1 MQGDPC
7 CTEGDQYVAG
17 FPCGLC
23 DNPAEYYSPD
33 VGSCV
38 VGSTECALAGGGC
51 AAGVMCV
58 DNICT
63 DPESPGVVLLEAVA
77 SQPEL
82 SDFLALANQGRG
94 GLPARNR
101 GVGRQ
106 SGDAVFA
113 PNNAAVEMIGPAALE
128 ALTDT
133 VLVEV
138 RYSFERLQLQAF
150 RNILP
155 IVLLVCVCAQH
166 VRIVVTSNFMT
177 HWTAC
182 VQFLLAHVVA
192 QPLPASA
199 LSPGATYATLAQ
211 SFNDV
216 SVTVIEA
223 QGKLAIEAPNAGSV
237 STIVAN
243 DIAAGDSVVHV
254 IDAPVVAGRSTE
266 GSSPPPGI
274 TTVLDILAEDPD
286 LATFYQLVQGA
297 RLEGV
302 LRSNSLTV
310 LAPTQAA
317 FAAMDQALLQT
328 YLNTGSTGVEAVRN
342 LLTAWSCLRVP
353 KMHVRAVVACT
364 SMQTVRYS
372 ANIDYQFELQACRGL
387 DATCSC
393 GAGACRLTVTRL
405 STPTSLHQQPR
416 LRTL

>member
-7 CTEGDQYVAG
+7 CAEGDQYVAG

-23 DNPAEYYSPD
+23 DNPAEYYSP
-33 VGSCV
+33 VAGSCV
-38 VGSTECALAGGGC
+38 AGSTECALAAGGC

-77 SQPEL
+77 NQPEL

-94 GLPARNR
+94 GFLRAIEA
-101 GVGRQ
+101 
-106 SGDAVFA
+106 SGAKAVTLFA

-138 RYSFERLQLQAF
+138 RYSFEQLLLQVF
-150 RNILP
+150 RTILP
-155 IVLLVCVCAQH
+155 IDLLVCVCAQH
-166 VRIVVTSNFMT
+166 VRIVVTSNCMT

-223 QGKLAIEAPNAGSV
+223 QGKLAIEASNAGSV

-243 DIAAGDSVVHV
+243 DIAAGVSVVHV